1 MRNGRILAGGAV
13 LVPRARRAQGPL
25 ERARG
30 LLARPEPLP
39 GEALLIEP
47 CSGIHTWAM
56 GYPIDAAFL
65 DRSGRVLRVVERLA
79 PWRFAA
85 CPGARAVLELAAGET
100 ARLGLKAGMEARWQ
114 DLTETT

>member
-1 MRNGRILAGGAV
+1 MKAGRILANGTV
-13 LVPRARRAQGPL
+13 LIPRARRTEGPL

-30 LLARPEPLP
+30 LLARPEPKS

-56 GYPIDAAFL
+56 AYPIDAAFL
-65 DRSGRVLRVVERLA
+65 DHGGRILRVVERLS

-85 CPGARAVLELAAGET
+85 CPGARAVLELASGEM
-100 ARLGLKAGMEARWQ
+100 ARLGLRTGMATHWQ
-114 DLTETT
+114 DGGEEK